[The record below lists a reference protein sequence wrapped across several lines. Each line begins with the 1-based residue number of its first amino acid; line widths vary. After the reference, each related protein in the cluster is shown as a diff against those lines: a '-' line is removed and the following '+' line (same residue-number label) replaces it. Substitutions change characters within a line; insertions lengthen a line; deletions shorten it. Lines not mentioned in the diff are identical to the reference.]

1 MPRRAL
7 RLLLLLLLLLLLMIS
22 RRLPDVLG
30 ILSALNSQSCP
41 SPSPA
46 VRHTTLVDWSLKAE
60 PFSVLGV
67 PPLAGALAVT
77 GAQSSLHLPAPQGVM
92 VYSYNFRSSLR
103 WSPVEVDGGP
113 PLYTVHF
120 KTGAFNQWDE
130 MNCTR
135 ISRTECDFPQQLS
148 EPRWTITLRVR
159 AELGA
164 AVSDWVQSEPFV
176 AERNTIIGPPR
187 VSSVSQGQ
195 FSDSLLINVTP
206 PFALRRSD
214 LLHYLVSYWENSTST
229 MKKVRS
235 LRMAF
240 VHSASGSCDNDEQN
254 AIQNYRSQGV
264 DTILF
269 ESANRIKDIARF
281 QDTWPAKYP
290 TVLQY
295 DRQRFAIASLF
306 LIWRYHSTIKYW
318 SQPPFKIPSH
328 FKEYLQDPSMT
339 LPEALESHVE
349 DDPCDFLPVVCSRE
363 GSQEGDASVEDE
375 TPSPS
380 SSRESE

>member
-1 MPRRAL
+1 
-7 RLLLLLLLLLLLMIS
+7 
-22 RRLPDVLG
+22 
-30 ILSALNSQSCP
+30 
-41 SPSPA
+41 
-46 VRHTTLVDWSLKAE
+46 E
-60 PFSVLGV
+60 
-67 PPLAGALAVT
+67 
-77 GAQSSLHLPAPQGVM
+77 SSLHLPAPQGVM

-206 PFALRRSD
+206 PFALRRGD

-229 MKKVRS
+229 TKKVITMNKM
-235 LRMAF
+235 L
-240 VHSASGSCDNDEQN
+240 
-254 AIQNYRSQGV
+254 
-264 DTILF
+264 
-269 ESANRIKDIARF
+269 
-281 QDTWPAKYP
+281 
-290 TVLQY
+290 
-295 DRQRFAIASLF
+295 
-306 LIWRYHSTIKYW
+306 
-318 SQPPFKIPSH
+318 FKITDLKESTLYCLKVQIELKTSPDFKILGLPS
-328 FKEYLQDPSMT
+328 
-339 LPEALESHVE
+339 
-349 DDPCDFLPVVCSRE
+349 
-363 GSQEGDASVEDE
+363 
-375 TPSPS
+375 TPQCYSTTVS
-380 SSRESE
+380 